1 MYLLAKGRK
10 KVALDLLNQA
20 IVYSPFDAEIFY
32 DTGIIYSDLNDNKT
46 AIEYF
51 RKAIK
56 LDTEFASAYNN
67 LCYTLALEGEFNEA
81 LDYCKNAVRLDEKSF
96 AAYDS
101 LGFVYA
107 GLKDYEKALE
117 NYETAL
123 KLNNKVGEIYF
134 HYAQALQNKGN
145 LQNAI
150 TNYQMAS
157 ELDKKYKKQS
167 LKEIKKCKM
176 ALETGI

>member
-1 MYLLAKGRK
+1 M
-10 KVALDLLNQA
+10 
-20 IVYSPFDAEIFY
+20 
-32 DTGIIYSDLNDNKT
+32 
-46 AIEYF
+46 
-51 RKAIK
+51 
-56 LDTEFASAYNN
+56 
-67 LCYTLALEGEFNEA
+67 CYTLALEGEFNEA